1 VLLSLVRSPIMI
13 LSPKFNFAIL
23 GLLFKTKNKF
33 GHVLLEDLDH
43 VKYRGKIIIIER
55 PNLKTRENHNY
66 K

>member
-1 VLLSLVRSPIMI
+1 MI